1 MFFHTTYV
9 VNEPANISTRYQW
22 DLKVSIL
29 PVTGGWLVA
38 ILGRFV
44 KTPIV
49 SCSSSWTSCRC
60 KIGRANSGNLWPVM
74 KWWIQD
80 KFQTC
85 CLPQPYWHV
94 YTLSYRSFN
103 KRRGLPHEWLGIS
116 LQSARSVISLA
127 ISLLYLPIFS
137 SLFSRVFSWSK
148 SLPDSRLNISSLQ
161 LKTCSLASYFLHYV
175 LCYSND
181 YILFLKNA
189 KHQQVRRRIGD
200 ARRIATEFYWQDV
213 VSTHTG
219 IEIESILIIL
229 KISGEKWTSDG
240 LTRLIYQLI
249 IISSIRFISSCWSSN
264 IATPQ
269 RLAGSN
275 GTPSKGKQSQ
285 GVEPKMLVENHG
297 ICWLGLRVLRW

>member
-1 MFFHTTYV
+1 MCIRFH
-9 VNEPANISTRYQW
+9 
-22 DLKVSIL
+22 
-29 PVTGGWLVA
+29 
-38 ILGRFV
+38 
-44 KTPIV
+44 
-49 SCSSSWTSCRC
+49 
-60 KIGRANSGNLWPVM
+60 
-74 KWWIQD
+74 
-80 KFQTC
+80 
-85 CLPQPYWHV
+85 
-94 YTLSYRSFN
+94 RSFN
-103 KRRGLPHEWLGIS
+103 KRHGLPREWLGIS

-148 SLPDSRLNISSLQ
+148 SLPDSRLNISSTQ

-175 LCYSND
+175 YLCIMLQQWH

-219 IEIESILIIL
+219 IEIDCVLYS
-229 KISGEKWTSDG
+229 KAQVKSEKVMDWPAWFTSW
-240 LTRLIYQLI
+240 
-249 IISSIRFISSCWSSN
+249 SSFHPLDSSHHVWSSN

-285 GVEPKMLVENHG
+285 GVEPKMLVSQIMVFVG
-297 ICWLGLRVLRW
+297 